1 MIDMF
6 IWSVFIGAI
15 IIAFG
20 TSYIF
25 NIPGYKCALVAIYQI
40 VVNAIWY
47 KLSPNQVVM
56 NYDWFMT
63 SSCGLILSLASIL
76 AVITIH
82 RLYRNKK

>member
-15 IIAFG
+15 IIAIG
-20 TSYIF
+20 ASYIF
-25 NIPGYKCALVAIYQI
+25 EIPGYKTALVAIYQI

-56 NYDWFMT
+56 DYNWFMT
-63 SSCGLILSLASIL
+63 SMCGLILSQANIL
-76 AVITIH
+76 AVLTIH
-82 RLYRNKK
+82 HLYRNKK